1 MSKPVA
7 NYLEINDSAQPQP
20 PGQLPLPGVPEGGAE
35 IAVLEREVEALRS
48 RSAALAAQ
56 NAELE
61 RKLSGAA
68 AEAESLRAADSGEC
82 AVLRQRIQ
90 TLSEHLDTADRHVA
104 SMRSRLDQQ
113 SAEATRR
120 ITRLEAG
127 LREREVDFV
136 AESKRLNS
144 ALGTET
150 TKRQKRIEELEEANE
165 RLATE
170 AKGARSAAARERHSL
185 ESRVSSLLS
194 DIAELKKRDA
204 EAIGDRDRTIIALRQ
219 DIENIKS
226 VAAAEKAQFRQSL
239 SDAETL
245 RQRDALQH
253 AKIVDGLKATIGGLE
268 RDTQSVRETAA
279 AEHRRFEAALADER
293 ERARRQLD
301 ARDEQRRKIEA
312 RAEAAEKQAAGAT
325 ATATME
331 IVRANQLEARL
342 NAERTARSEE
352 IEALQ
357 QHSAA
362 VAAQLE
368 ANQNASNLIVDELR
382 VRLAEFA
389 GEDAASAAVASA
401 RERRDSLLSEVA
413 TLRARLAEA
422 EAVRPIAGTESHDDD
437 TETAGEAIENG
448 AHARIAEVMAYAE
461 SLESE
466 LAELRAQAEAP
477 PEPTPILKPTKVVM
491 PTAPTPSWRKHLVA
505 GIARH
510 SRRG

>member
-1 MSKPVA
+1 MA
-7 NYLEINDSAQPQP
+7 NYLEINDSSQA
-20 PGQLPLPGVPEGGAE
+20 PGQLPLPGVVEGGAE

-48 RSAALAAQ
+48 RCASLAAH

-61 RKLSGAA
+61 RKLSGAT

-82 AVLRQRIQ
+82 AALRQRIK

-120 ITRLEAG
+120 IARLETG
-127 LREREVDFV
+127 LRDREVDFA
-136 AESKRLNS
+136 AETKRLNS
-144 ALGTET
+144 ALGIET
-150 TKRQKRIEELEEANE
+150 GKRQKRIEELEEANE
-165 RLATE
+165 RLAAE
-170 AKGARSAAARERHSL
+170 AKGARSAAVRERHSL
-185 ESRVSSLLS
+185 ESRVSSLLA

-219 DIENIKS
+219 DIENLKS
-226 VAAAEKAQFRQSL
+226 VAAAEKSQLRQSL
-239 SDAETL
+239 ADAEAI

-253 AKIVDGLKATIGGLE
+253 TKIVDGLKSTIGGLE
-268 RDTQSVRETAA
+268 RDSQSVRETAA
-279 AEHRRFEAALADER
+279 AERRRFEAALADER
-293 ERARRQLD
+293 ERARRLLD

-312 RAEAAEKQAAGAT
+312 RAEAAEKQATGAT
-325 ATATME
+325 ATVTME

-357 QHSAA
+357 QHSVAM
-362 VAAQLE
+362 AAQLE
-368 ANQNASNLIVDELR
+368 ANQNSSNLIVDELR

-389 GEDAASAAVASA
+389 GEDAASAAVSAA

-413 TLRARLAEA
+413 ALRARLAEA
-422 EAVRPIAGTESHDDD
+422 EAPRAIVDDESHNDDNGASG
-437 TETAGEAIENG
+437 ETLENG
-448 AHARIAEVMAYAE
+448 AHVRIAEVMAYAQ

-466 LAELRAQAEAP
+466 LAELRAHVEAS
-477 PEPTPILKPTKVVM
+477 PEPTSIAKPSTIMM